1 MFIITGILS
10 VALFIGGGI
19 VTPFDTNAAIGL
31 YASST
36 VPIILYKVF
45 RSRRE
50 PEPRP
55 AEETPHEEAPGDPVP
70 PV

>member
-1 MFIITGILS
+1 MFMIAGILS

-19 VTPFDTNAAIGL
+19 VTSFDTNAAIGL

-55 AEETPHEEAPGDPVP
+55 AEDAPGDPVP